1 MDTLVNSMLSTVDRL
16 TRRGGLLDSLID
28 HIMMR
33 IAPKAIAIACG
44 GYYCETRC
52 EFRNNTCNQLGSC
65 WSDIDYYAYSVTQ
78 CESGAFNC
86 SVWNGH
92 CCGLSYCH

>member
-1 MDTLVNSMLSTVDRL
+1 MDTLMNSILSTVDRL
-16 TRRGGLLDSLID
+16 TRRGGLLNSLID

-44 GYYCETRC
+44 GTYCESKC
-52 EFRNNTCNQLGSC
+52 EFRNNACNTISC
-65 WSDIDYYAYSVTQ
+65 WSVIDYYAAGFPQ

-92 CCGLSYCH
+92 CCGLSHCH